1 MLVTEQPNPGT
12 DSLLI
17 VMHTGH
23 ISIGGQDG
31 EIEGKIRGISGQN
44 RGQKGGISKQ
54 NRGQNQP
61 K

>member
-1 MLVTEQPNPGT
+1 MWHNSNF
-12 DSLLI
+12 DKW
-17 VMHTGH
+17 HTGH

-31 EIEGKIRGISGQN
+31 EIEGKIGGISGPKKWAN
-44 RGQKGGISKQ
+44 RGQKGEISKQ